1 MRRRFGRRRS
11 GGAEPGR
18 EAVDPRAL
26 ERAVELGLLEL
37 RSLEPVGA
45 EDIPGSF
52 AAFAF
57 GEGPEGRR
65 HLAGFAPHDASDALL
80 ASASLALRLRE
91 QSGFDGDVI
100 AVAPRWD
107 DASRRLL
114 SVLEQ
119 SSPLALRAVEAPALA
134 GAGGAVAPAGAAAS
148 WIPARTVLRAPGRAE
163 DRALLERAADALA
176 GLAAKHGGA
185 VRGFGESL
193 ELSILGRRV
202 ASLRADASGVV
213 LELLV
218 LGRSSLRLS
227 AESLSDALDR
237 LEGLLRKHLND
248 RQVREGE
255 DGWRGR
261 VLVALPGAAEL
272 RDGVAWPLGGREVD
286 VLDAVGVASDG
297 APVVSAL
304 RRQMTLAALREIL
317 GASFAIEPFLPEVLA
332 EAKPPVRL
340 GAPRLLLVAEGW
352 DASVRALLPC
362 LGLDV
367 VCLDAGPAGARS
379 LALRPLALGA
389 RPAAPDAAVGAGS
402 GVVPARVSPVPPEAP
417 GPAPERPPREP
428 FERERGGR
436 PDRERWA
443 RPQREGRAARP
454 ERAERP
460 EREASEPAARA
471 PAEAA
476 APGFEEV
483 SLFDLEEEPVR
494 GGEEGARR
502 RGRRRRGRG
511 RGRGR
516 RDGEGSLSESHA
528 RDEGREGG
536 EPAGRERRGPRP
548 EAGRGTPE
556 GREARVPQALEAED
570 EGVEDEEDLLALAP
584 EEPLFEAEPAPRA
597 YDDEDEEEEDPELA
611 RMHREREER
620 RRARIAKAAPEARPE
635 PEAPRAP
642 RRRVAV
648 LAHAD
653 RESIA
658 AAVLLARDTRQL
670 EGIWVYP
677 QSDLMTFFR
686 GVATDLR
693 EDTGIFVIG
702 FAASPARDVLQA
714 AALYRDRLT
723 WFDHHDWPPE
733 DLEGLR
739 RAIGADAVQVAPGAR
754 SSLAAVLPACT
765 RRSRFSDKLLD
776 LVTGRFTQHDW
787 ERWGGLWWSRLGE
800 VAQRRGDR
808 RGDLDALLA
817 GRPSDLAREAAR
829 AAAPPPPAEVAF
841 AAQRDFRVV
850 HFGGWTLVVVP
861 VPASLELHLAAR
873 IVRERYGAQ
882 ISLAHPEEP
891 GSELLVLGADE
902 GPGRRAI
909 DLGAMVDHLANKFAY
924 VEALPDADHVARL
937 RVRDL
942 ARQPERFDEVLG
954 EIAMGR
960 SLLEG

>member
-11 GGAEPGR
+11 GGAEAGR
-18 EAVDPRAL
+18 ETVDPRAL
-26 ERAVELGLLEL
+26 ERAAELGLIPL

-45 EDIPGSF
+45 EDIPESL
-52 AAFAF
+52 AALVL
-57 GEGPEGRR
+57 GEGPDGRR
-65 HLAGFAPHDASDALL
+65 SLAGFAPQNASGALL
-80 ASASLALRLRE
+80 AGAALALRLRE
-91 QSGFDGDVI
+91 QSGFDGEVI

-107 DASRRLL
+107 EESRRLL
-114 SVLEQ
+114 AVLEKG
-119 SSPLALRAVEAPALA
+119 SPLTLRAVEAPALA
-134 GAGGAVAPAGAAAS
+134 DAAGSVAPAGAPAN
-148 WIPARTVLRAPGRAE
+148 WIPVRTVLRAPERAE
-163 DRALLERAADALA
+163 DRALLQRTADALG

-185 VRGFGESL
+185 LRGFGESL
-193 ELSILGRRV
+193 ELSILGRRM
-202 ASLRADASGVV
+202 ASLRADGSGVV

-218 LGRSSLRLS
+218 LDRSSLRL
-227 AESLSDALDR
+227 APENLSDALDR

-248 RQVREGE
+248 RRVREGE
-255 DGWRGR
+255 DGWRSR
-261 VLVALPGAAEL
+261 VLALLPAAEL

-286 VLDAVGVASDG
+286 VLDGAGVAADG
-297 APVVSAL
+297 APVVAAF

-317 GASFAIEPFLPEVLA
+317 GASFAMEPFLPEVLA
-332 EAKPPVRL
+332 DAKPPVRL

-352 DASVRALLPC
+352 DASVRSLLPC

-367 VCLDAGPAGARS
+367 VCLDAGPPGARS

-389 RPAAPDAAVGAGS
+389 RPAAPPAATQPDLA
-402 GVVPARVSPVPPEAP
+402 ARSARETAAPEIVRP
-417 GPAPERPPREP
+417 EPERPRRAPS
-428 FERERGGR
+428 ERG
-436 PDRERWA
+436 
-443 RPQREGRAARP
+443 
-454 ERAERP
+454 RAERP
-460 EREASEPAARA
+460 EREPLGRSDRERRPQRPERAEREPLEPAARA
-471 PAEAA
+471 PAEAPA
-476 APGFEEV
+476 PAPGFEEV
-483 SLFDLEEEPVR
+483 SLFDLEEEPAR
-494 GGEEGARR
+494 GEEGARR

-511 RGRGR
+511 RGRAR
-516 RDGEGSLSESHA
+516 REGEGALAEAPA

-536 EPAGRERRGPRP
+536 EPAGRARRGARP
-548 EAGRGTPE
+548 ERGRETRE
-556 GREARVPQALEAED
+556 VREARVPRAREADD

-597 YDDEDEEEEDPELA
+597 YDDEEDDEEDPALA

-620 RRARIAKAAPEARPE
+620 RRARLAKAAPEPAPE

-653 RESIA
+653 RDSLA
-658 AAVLLARDTRQL
+658 AAVLLARDTRL
-670 EGIWVYP
+670 LDGIWVYP
-677 QSDLMTFFR
+677 QAELMTFFR
-686 GVATDLR
+686 SVATDLR
-693 EDTGIFVIG
+693 EDAGIFVIG

-739 RAIGADAVQVAPGAR
+739 RAIGADAVHVAPGAR

-800 VAQRRGDR
+800 VAHRTGERRS
-808 RGDLDALLA
+808 DLDALLA

-829 AAAPPPPAEVAF
+829 AAPPPPPAEAAF

-861 VPASLELHLAAR
+861 VPGSLDLHLAAR

-909 DLGAMVDHLANKFAY
+909 DLGAMVDHLAGKFAY

>member
-1 MRRRFGRRRS
+1 MRRRFGRRRP
-11 GGAEPGR
+11 GGAEAGH

-26 ERAVELGLLEL
+26 DRAAELGLIPL
-37 RSLEPVGA
+37 RSLDAVGA
-45 EDIPGSF
+45 EDIPGSL
-52 AAFAF
+52 AALAL

-65 HLAGFAPHDASDALL
+65 HLAGFAPRSASDALL
-80 ASASLALRLRE
+80 ASAALALRLRE
-91 QSGFDGDVI
+91 QSGFDGEVI
-100 AVAPRWD
+100 VVAPRWD
-107 DASRRLL
+107 EESRRLL
-114 SVLEQ
+114 AALERN
-119 SSPLALRAVEAPALA
+119 PALALRAVEAPALA
-134 GAGGAVAPAGAAAS
+134 DGAGAVPPAGPAAN
-148 WIPARTVLRAPGRAE
+148 WIPVRTVLRAPARAE
-163 DRALLERAADALA
+163 DRALLERAADALG
-176 GLAAKHGGA
+176 GLAAKHGG
-185 VRGFGESL
+185 VLRGFGESL

-202 ASLRADASGVV
+202 AALRADASGVV

-218 LGRSSLRLS
+218 LGRSSLRLAS
-227 AESLSDALDR
+227 EGLSDALDR

-248 RQVREGE
+248 RRVREGE
-255 DGWRGR
+255 DGWRSR
-261 VLVALPGAAEL
+261 VLAALPGGAEL
-272 RDGVAWPLGGREVD
+272 RDEVAWPLGGREVD
-286 VLDAVGVASDG
+286 VLDAAGVASDA
-297 APVVSAL
+297 APVVAAF

-317 GASFAIEPFLPEVLA
+317 GASFALEPFLPEVLA
-332 EAKPPVRL
+332 DAKPPVRL

-352 DASVRALLPC
+352 DASVRTLLPC

-367 VCLDAGPAGARS
+367 VCLDAGPPGARS
-379 LALRPLALGA
+379 LALRPLVLGA
-389 RPAAPDAAVGAGS
+389 RPALPAAAAELDAR
-402 GVVPARVSPVPPEAP
+402 PPRVSAPPEAP
-417 GPAPERPPREP
+417 RPELERPRPEP
-428 FERERGGR
+428 FERERS
-436 PDRERWA
+436 
-443 RPQREGRAARP
+443 
-454 ERAERP
+454 ERP
-460 EREASEPAARA
+460 ERDRFARGEREPREPRPERGREGFEPGARA
-471 PAEAA
+471 PSEAA
-476 APGFEEV
+476 APAFEEV
-483 SLFDLEEEPVR
+483 SLFDLEEEPAR
-494 GGEEGARR
+494 GEDAGRR

-511 RGRGR
+511 RGRAR
-516 RDGEGSLSESHA
+516 REGEGGLSEAPA

-536 EPAGRERRGPRP
+536 EPAGRERRGRRP
-548 EAGRGTPE
+548 ER
-556 GREARVPQALEAED
+556 GRETAEARDARVPPVREADD

-584 EEPLFEAEPAPRA
+584 EEPVFEAEPAARA
-597 YDDEDEEEEDPELA
+597 YDDEEDEEEDPELA

-620 RRARIAKAAPEARPE
+620 RRARIAKAAPEVQAE

-653 RESIA
+653 RDSVA
-658 AAVLLARDTRQL
+658 AAVLLARDTRL
-670 EGIWVYP
+670 LDGIWVYP
-677 QSDLMTFFR
+677 QADLMTFFR

-693 EDTGIFVIG
+693 EDTGIHVIG

-714 AALYRDRLT
+714 AALYRDRLA

-739 RAIGADAVQVAPGAR
+739 RSIGADAVHVAPGAR
-754 SSLAAVLPACT
+754 SSLAAVVPACS

-808 RGDLDALLA
+808 RSDLDALLA
-817 GRPSDLAREAAR
+817 GRPSDLTRDAAR
-829 AAAPPPPAEVAF
+829 AAPPPPPAEAGF
-841 AAQRDFRVV
+841 AAERDFRVV
-850 HFGGWTLVVVP
+850 HFGGWTLVVVG
-861 VPASLELHLAAR
+861 VPAGLDLHLAAR

-909 DLGAMVDHLANKFAY
+909 DLGAMVDHLAGKFAY

>member
-1 MRRRFGRRRS
+1 
-11 GGAEPGR
+11 
-18 EAVDPRAL
+18 VDPRAL
-26 ERAVELGLLEL
+26 ERAAELGLIEL
-37 RSLEPVGA
+37 RALEPVGA
-45 EDIPGSF
+45 EDLPGSL

-57 GEGPEGRR
+57 GEGPDGRR
-65 HLAGFAPHDASDALL
+65 HLAGFAPHDASSALL
-80 ASASLALRLRE
+80 ASAALALRLRE
-91 QSGFDGDVI
+91 QSGFEGDAI

-107 DASRRLL
+107 DESRRLL
-114 SVLEQ
+114 AVLEG
-119 SSPLALRAVEAPALA
+119 SAPLALRAVEAPALA
-134 GAGGAVAPAGAAAS
+134 EAAGEVTPAGATAS
-148 WIPARTVLRAPGRAE
+148 WIPVRTVLRAPARAE

-185 VRGFGESL
+185 LRGFGESL
-193 ELSILGRRV
+193 ELSVLGRRV

-218 LGRSSLRLS
+218 LGRSSLHL
-227 AESLSDALDR
+227 ATESLSDALDR

-248 RQVREGE
+248 RRVREGE
-255 DGWRGR
+255 DGWRSR
-261 VLVALPGAAEL
+261 VLAALPGAADL
-272 RDGVAWPLGGREVD
+272 RDAVAWPLGGREVD
-286 VLDAVGVASDG
+286 ALDAVAVAADG
-297 APVVSAL
+297 APVVAGF
-304 RRQMTLAALREIL
+304 RRQLTLPALREIL
-317 GASFAIEPFLPEVLA
+317 GASLALEPFLPEVLGD
-332 EAKPPVRL
+332 AKPPVRL

-367 VCLDAGPAGARS
+367 VCLDAGPPGARA
-379 LALRPLALGA
+379 LVLRPLALGA
-389 RPAAPDAAVGAGS
+389 RAAAPVAAAPRGEIGMGAAPAVPPLEAPRTEAERGPRPSFERERAERPPERFSRPERAPRPEREPFEPAARAS
-402 GVVPARVSPVPPEAP
+402 EAP
-417 GPAPERPPREP
+417 GPA
-428 FERERGGR
+428 
-436 PDRERWA
+436 
-443 RPQREGRAARP
+443 
-454 ERAERP
+454 
-460 EREASEPAARA
+460 
-471 PAEAA
+471 
-476 APGFEEV
+476 FEEV
-483 SLFDLEEEPVR
+483 SLFDLEEEPGR
-494 GGEEGARR
+494 GGEEAGRR

-516 RDGEGSLSESHA
+516 REGEGSLAEP
-528 RDEGREGG
+528 RGREEGREGG
-536 EPAGRERRGPRP
+536 EPAGHGRRGRGPERGRGAAEEP
-548 EAGRGTPE
+548 EARAPRV
-556 GREARVPQALEAED
+556 RETED
-570 EGVEDEEDLLALAP
+570 EAVEDEDELLTLAP
-584 EEPLFEAEPAPRA
+584 EEPLFEAEPAPRV
-597 YDDEDEEEEDPELA
+597 YDDEEEEEEDPALA

-620 RRARIAKAAPEARPE
+620 RRARIAKAAPEAQPE
-635 PEAPRAP
+635 AEAPRAP

-653 RESIA
+653 RDSVA
-658 AAVLLARDTRQL
+658 AAVLLARDTRLL
-670 EGIWVYP
+670 EGVWVYP
-677 QSDLMTFFR
+677 QADLMTFFR

-693 EDTGIFVIG
+693 EDTGIHVIG
-702 FAASPARDVLQA
+702 FTASPARDVLQA
-714 AALYRDRLT
+714 AALYHDRLT

-739 RAIGADAVQVAPGAR
+739 RAIGADAVHVAPGSR

-800 VAQRRGDR
+800 IAQRRGDR
-808 RGDLDALLA
+808 RSDLDALLA

-829 AAAPPPPAEVAF
+829 AAAPPSPAEAAF

-861 VPASLELHLAAR
+861 VPASLDLHLAAR

-909 DLGAMVDHLANKFAY
+909 DLGAMVDHLAGKFAY

>member
-1 MRRRFGRRRS
+1 
-11 GGAEPGR
+11 
-18 EAVDPRAL
+18 VDPRAL
-26 ERAVELGLLEL
+26 ERAAELGLIPL

-45 EDIPGSF
+45 EDIPASLV
-52 AAFAF
+52 ALAL

-65 HLAGFAPHDASDALL
+65 HLAAFAPQDASDALL
-80 ASASLALRLRE
+80 ASAALALRLRE
-91 QSGFDGDVI
+91 QSEFDGEVI

-114 SVLEQ
+114 AGLEK
-119 SSPLALRAVEAPALA
+119 SSLLALRAVEAPALA
-134 GAGGAVAPAGAAAS
+134 DAAGAVASSGSSAN
-148 WIPARTVLRAPGRAE
+148 WIPVRTVLRVPGRAE

-185 VRGFGESL
+185 LRGFGESL

-202 ASLRADASGVV
+202 AALRADASGVV
-213 LELLV
+213 LEILV
-218 LGRSSLRLS
+218 LGRSSLRL
-227 AESLSDALDR
+227 APESLSDALDR

-248 RQVREGE
+248 RRVREGE
-255 DGWRGR
+255 DGWRSR
-261 VLVALPGAAEL
+261 VLAALPGAAEL
-272 RDGVAWPLGGREVD
+272 RDAVAWPLGGCEVD
-286 VLDAVGVASDG
+286 VLDGAGVASDG
-297 APVVSAL
+297 ATVVAAF

-332 EAKPPVRL
+332 DAKPPVRL

-352 DASVRALLPC
+352 DASVRTLLPC

-367 VCLDAGPAGARS
+367 VCLDAGPPGARS
-379 LALRPLALGA
+379 LVLRPLALGA
-389 RPAAPDAAVGAGS
+389 RPPAPAAQAELATR
-402 GVVPARVSPVPPEAP
+402 PARATPPPEAVRSEP
-417 GPAPERPPREP
+417 EPAPREP
-428 FERERGGR
+428 FERERTGR
-436 PDRERWA
+436 PEPERFARGERER
-443 RPQREGRAARP
+443 RP
-454 ERAERP
+454 ERGG
-460 EREASEPAARA
+460 RETVEPAARA
-471 PAEAA
+471 SAEAPS
-476 APGFEEV
+476 PGIEEV
-483 SLFDLEEEPVR
+483 SLFDLEEEPAR
-494 GGEEGARR
+494 GEEGARR

-516 RDGEGSLSESHA
+516 REGEAALSEAPA
-528 RDEGREGG
+528 REEGREGG
-536 EPAGRERRGPRP
+536 EPAGRERQGPRP
-548 EAGRGTPE
+548 ER
-556 GREARVPQALEAED
+556 GREARQTPVPRPREADD

-584 EEPLFEAEPAPRA
+584 EEPLFEAEPAARV
-597 YDDEDEEEEDPELA
+597 YDDEEEEEEDPELA
-611 RMHREREER
+611 RMHREREAR
-620 RRARIAKAAPEARPE
+620 RRARIAKAAPEVQPE

-642 RRRVAV
+642 RRRLAV

-653 RESIA
+653 RDSLA
-658 AAVLLARDTRQL
+658 AAVLLARDTRL
-670 EGIWVYP
+670 LDGIWVYP
-677 QSDLMTFFR
+677 QAELMTFFR

-693 EDTGIFVIG
+693 EDTGIVVIG

-714 AALYRDRLT
+714 SALYRDRLT

-739 RAIGADAVQVAPGAR
+739 RAIGADAVHVAPGAR
-754 SSLAAVLPACT
+754 SSLAAVIPACT

-776 LVTGRFTQHDW
+776 LLTGRFTQHDW

-800 VAQRRGDR
+800 VAQRRGER
-808 RGDLDALLA
+808 RSDLDALLA
-817 GRPSDLAREAAR
+817 GRPSDLTREAAR
-829 AAAPPPPAEVAF
+829 AAAPPPPAEAAF

-850 HFGGWTLVVVP
+850 HFGGWTLVVVA
-861 VPASLELHLAAR
+861 VPAGLDLHLAAR

-909 DLGAMVDHLANKFAY
+909 DLGAMVDHLAGKFAY